1 MHADPSAGGNS
12 RVCGGNKM
20 RAGKDGGEKEP
31 EHQGQGARKV
41 VLPAPSV
48 LASLGCCP
56 QAEGR

>member
-1 MHADPSAGGNS
+1 M
-12 RVCGGNKM
+12 CGGNKM